1 MEWIKS
7 GRLVEQECRQTNRRQ
22 LWKTGLQDRMIKS
35 ERKKAEEEWMEK
47 NAESRRGGEKRYS
60 QETASSTSRRQSI
73 NSALI
78 TRKS

>member
-22 LWKTGLQDRMIKS
+22 LWKTGLQDRTIKS

-47 NAESRRGGEKRYS
+47 NVESR
-60 QETASSTSRRQSI
+60 
-73 NSALI
+73 
-78 TRKS
+78 